1 MHGGANFYRNTPVNA
16 RRYLEADRS
25 RADDY
30 YLTEGT
36 GLAERF
42 SASPT
47 LGVRH
52 EGGLSGNEYE
62 AWVAGVDPVTGVPKG
77 HLRKSENA
85 VRFVEITVNGPKSWS
100 LGAAIHPDISAAYD
114 AAQERAA
121 EQIIGWLA
129 SHATTRIG
137 SRGAQV
143 QVPVEEI
150 EAVTV
155 RHYTSRTGD
164 PHRHLH
170 LQVNARVRA
179 EGRWYAL
186 HTVGVRDSLDA
197 INGIGH
203 AAVMTD
209 PGFRDALAAHGYTL
223 DADGELTQMREYVD
237 AFSQRTAQIER
248 NLKRYEAAWK
258 RSNAGQEPGPAL
270 RQKWDHQAWNDAPP
284 RQDRPKG
291 WCRDHRGV
299 ARRTARA
306 RLPATGRTGPRG
318 ERPTRRTRPGS
329 RGGDGAGATRHAA
342 FGVERRRHSRR
353 GRAAPDPYGVVTAAT
368 VRIELAEDL
377 TSRAL
382 AECVPLLDRPAL
394 PEHLR
399 ALTSRHVWDVEADLT
414 ARFVARAATAPTPGT
429 VPAAVVTGLD
439 ETQQNV
445 VAALAGDGRLL
456 VIEGAAGAGKTTTL
470 AAART
475 VIEDVGQRL
484 VVVTPTKKAAQIAA
498 KQLGT
503 AAFSAGWLAHQH
515 GWRWDEH
522 GTWTLHVG
530 QVDRDERGRQRPYL
544 GPRPEA
550 QLGRGDVLLVD
561 LCRARDYADLW
572 LRELWVACGGGFL
585 ADGCVDEVGIV
596 SSRG

>member
-270 RQKWDHQAWNDAPP
+270 RQKWDHQAWNDARPGKIVP
-284 RQDRPKG
+284 KDGAEITAAWLAELRALGFRQPAGPVLAVSVRPGELDRDRAVETVLARLG
-291 WCRDHRGV
+291 
-299 ARRTARA
+299 ARRSAWNA
-306 RLPATGRTGPRG
+306 ADIRG
-318 ERPTRRTRPGS
+318 EVEQHLTR
-329 RGGDGAGATRHAA
+329 A
-342 FGVERRRHSRR
+342 
-353 GRAAPDPYGVVTAAT
+353 GVVTAAT

-382 AECVPLLDRPAL
+382 AEC
-394 PEHLR
+394 
-399 ALTSRHVWDVEADLT
+399 
-414 ARFVARAATAPTPGT
+414 
-429 VPAAVVTGLD
+429 PAAGS
-439 ETQQNV
+439 
-445 VAALAGDGRLL
+445 AGP
-456 VIEGAAGAGKTTTL
+456 AGASARSHL
-470 AAART
+470 ASR
-475 VIEDVGQRL
+475 
-484 VVVTPTKKAAQIAA
+484 
-498 KQLGT
+498 
-503 AAFSAGWLAHQH
+503 
-515 GWRWDEH
+515 
-522 GTWTLHVG
+522 
-530 QVDRDERGRQRPYL
+530 
-544 GPRPEA
+544 
-550 QLGRGDVLLVD
+550 LGRGGRPDGSV
-561 LCRARDYADLW
+561 CRPRRYRADARNGP
-572 LRELWVACGGGFL
+572 RRGR
-585 ADGCVDEVGIV
+585 DGAG
-596 SSRG
+596 